1 MAVDVRNIHDPED
14 TALFEN
20 TAKLLRILSLFLDL
34 QELILIVPELEPIY
48 EKLCI
53 FREVPQP
60 LYKPRT
66 TSLAAS
72 RLMQDMGKFRCAGI
86 EAGST
91 RAYKEGHRMK
101 DAIEEVL
108 KYQWKE
114 TWSRGREYR
123 VHKFTIRIDRWDH
136 NL

>member
-1 MAVDVRNIHDPED
+1 
-14 TALFEN
+14 
-20 TAKLLRILSLFLDL
+20 
-34 QELILIVPELEPIY
+34 
-48 EKLCI
+48 
-53 FREVPQP
+53 
-60 LYKPRT
+60 
-66 TSLAAS
+66 
-72 RLMQDMGKFRCAGI
+72 
-86 EAGST
+86 
-91 RAYKEGHRMK
+91 MK